1 MYFRRGDLIAS
12 PLATLAF
19 ELCAVGGAGWLL
31 VTYFADRIDTVVQML
46 ILSPENS
53 VSVSVC
59 LSVVTFFT
67 AVLSKFHVRMESAL
81 DDLQAL

>member
-31 VTYFADRIDTVVQML
+31 VTYFADRIDTVVRRL

-59 LSVVTFFT
+59 LWLPFFT
-67 AVLSKFHVRMESAL
+67 AVLSKFHVRIESAL
-81 DDLQAL
+81 DDLQTL